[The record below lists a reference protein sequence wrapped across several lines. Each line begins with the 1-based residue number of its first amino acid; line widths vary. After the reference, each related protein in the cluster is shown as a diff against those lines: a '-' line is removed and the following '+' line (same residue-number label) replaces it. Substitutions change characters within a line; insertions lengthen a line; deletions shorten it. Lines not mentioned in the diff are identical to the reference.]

1 MAEVTNEILAEL
13 NRAVYLMKRGYVS
26 ETDPWV
32 LAKKLAEIKKV
43 INNTEQK
50 VAETT
55 FVPKHNN

>member
-1 MAEVTNEILAEL
+1 
-13 NRAVYLMKRGYVS
+13 MKRGYVS